1 MRRYEQ
7 VVICLQDGRKL
18 SVTIREAKLWKL
30 VLCAVA
36 TACGILAV
44 LAGGW
49 LLYHGY
55 ADSAVYLAVAGLGSL
70 VVTKE

>member
-18 SVTIREAKLWKL
+18 SVTIREAKLWKQ
-30 VLCAVA
+30 VACAVA
-36 TACGILAV
+36 TTCGILAV
-44 LAGGW
+44 LAGVW
-49 LLYHGY
+49 LLYHGFET
-55 ADSAVYLAVAGLGSL
+55 AAVYLAVAGLGAL

>member
-18 SVTIREAKLWKL
+18 CVTIREAKLWML
-30 VLCAVA
+30 VLCFAA
-36 TACGILAV
+36 NTCGFLAV
-44 LAGGW
+44 LGGSW

-55 ADSAVYLAVAGLGSL
+55 EAAAVYFAVAGLGLL
-70 VVTKE
+70 VMAKE